1 MATDLPDFYTNG
13 TYVIEGRPFGSYQSA
28 ATYLI
33 SVMGF
38 ESGEAYSYCKRMR
51 EKNRRARSMENR
63 ACERRSSD

>member
-13 TYVIEGRPFGSYQSA
+13 TYVIEGRTFKSYQSA

-38 ESGEAYSYCKRMR
+38 ESEEAYSYCRRMQ
-51 EKNRRARSMENR
+51 EKSRRARSMANR
-63 ACERRSSD
+63 AYEKRREN